1 MPSLPDMRPA
11 TTTAAQQPSMFVD
24 ADLFDPRLMARS
36 SDPSTSHEAARNA
49 RDFAP
54 DHCSQIL
61 SAGKR
66 FGHAGAEQLAA
77 APALTPTRSASA
89 CRSWS
94 GPAARAAPIALA
106 RPCTGAM
113 SKSGS
118 SAECPVA

>member
-49 RDFAP
+49 RQLAQ

-77 APALTPTRSASA
+77 ATRLDAYQVRKRLPELERAGGCRRTERTRRTASG
-89 CRSWS
+89 RTEQVWEF
-94 GPAARAAPIALA
+94 
-106 RPCTGAM
+106 GA
-113 SKSGS
+113 
-118 SAECPVA
+118 